1 MAFLR
6 TLVRSVAF
14 VGLGA
19 AWLQAQTTHARV
31 LVAPQGQPRIA
42 AIAPP
47 PSPPRPSSF
56 EETVFVSN
64 DVFVLPD
71 GRVFIDLGNSY
82 EQVARICSYAYGYG
96 CRRYSIYARTL
107 IFPSYG
113 EPTYAPPVYGAEAYP
128 IFAYPPGGYISYA
141 PAPYYVGCP
150 PGYVSPG
157 SYPPCIDPYYA
168 PVRSPAVPTPR
179 ALHSAP
185 PRATATTLRAVR
197 K

>member
-82 EQVARICSYAYGYG
+82 EQVARICPRVALAAAGHE
-96 CRRYSIYARTL
+96 RIVNVIKHRFA
-107 IFPSYG
+107 
-113 EPTYAPPVYGAEAYP
+113 AAAETREQEGRLRCAD
-128 IFAYPPGGYISYA
+128 G
-141 PAPYYVGCP
+141 VG
-150 PGYVSPG
+150 
-157 SYPPCIDPYYA
+157 
-168 PVRSPAVPTPR
+168 
-179 ALHSAP
+179 
-185 PRATATTLRAVR
+185 
-197 K
+197 